1 MATPPSTVSGA
12 EADSSA
18 LHTYYCLRSKLEE
31 SKQNLRDLKERY
43 LTARATAFFLA
54 NHLQKHGES
63 PSAVATQ
70 LTNGGLS
77 SSGKGSPLHSSLPSP
92 SSEGIFSD
100 FFLDSRCVYSILNMQ
115 KLRKLK
121 HKGLSLQGRGRE
133 SLYRPFFS
141 WECMSASMN
150 TWRAWP
156 LKCVRIRIKLLLNIH
171 LQSASPDQKEALVPF
186 LPYGSIGKPVPH

>member
-63 PSAVATQ
+63 PSAVGTQ
-70 LTNGGLS
+70 LTNGDLS
-77 SSGKGSPLHSSLPSP
+77 SSGKGSPLHSSLPNAHTNQGAKHLAILCCFPRYCSK
-92 SSEGIFSD
+92 E
-100 FFLDSRCVYSILNMQ
+100 LDM
-115 KLRKLK
+115 K
-121 HKGLSLQGRGRE
+121 
-133 SLYRPFFS
+133 
-141 WECMSASMN
+141 
-150 TWRAWP
+150 
-156 LKCVRIRIKLLLNIH
+156 
-171 LQSASPDQKEALVPF
+171 
-186 LPYGSIGKPVPH
+186 

>member
-77 SSGKGSPLHSSLPSP
+77 SSGKGSPLHSSLPNP
-92 SSEGIFSD
+92 HTNQGAKHLAILCCFPRYSSKE
-100 FFLDSRCVYSILNMQ
+100 LDMR
-115 KLRKLK
+115 
-121 HKGLSLQGRGRE
+121 
-133 SLYRPFFS
+133 
-141 WECMSASMN
+141 
-150 TWRAWP
+150 
-156 LKCVRIRIKLLLNIH
+156 
-171 LQSASPDQKEALVPF
+171 
-186 LPYGSIGKPVPH
+186 